1 MSEPTTKKQK
11 TDAKPAESG
20 APAANGDAEKK
31 KGRPKKSQETKET
44 AKRDIPTDGIGSRT
58 RSRTKAT

>member
-11 TDAKPAESG
+11 TDAKPAENG
-20 APAANGDAEKK
+20 APAANGDGEKK